1 MEWGDR
7 RVLYL
12 WNSHNV
18 WPRVKELLFLQLQT
32 SVCKNQPQGSPERG
46 RRDLDTSESIPH
58 VFCLRQQPTETKC
71 PVLKGGSAK
80 LLSRLSTAGE
90 WNRHL
95 QICVS
100 RPSNK
105 YSVERRNLSQQTHRA
120 WGRLCSQALPSCR
133 DLRRRLLAGLNI
145 PPCELGEGLGV
156 EKRYLSSCITGLPVI
171 EGVQEKEAKGKFH
184 VLENMHENVAPS
196 RVCLASRAISLRW
209 GALSGLPSCI

>member
-1 MEWGDR
+1 MSGQELRSCCFCSCKPVFARTNLKGVQREDAGIR
-7 RVLYL
+7 IPR
-12 WNSHNV
+12 NPSH
-18 WPRVKELLFLQLQT
+18 
-32 SVCKNQPQGSPERG
+32 
-46 RRDLDTSESIPH
+46 II
-58 VFCLRQQPTETKC
+58 FCLRQQPTETKC

-133 DLRRRLLAGLNI
+133 DLRRRLAGLNI

-156 EKRYLSSCITGLPVI
+156 ETRYLSSCRTGLPVI

-184 VLENMHENVAPS
+184 VVENTHENIAPS
-196 RVCLASRAISLRW
+196 RVCLAPRAIFLRW
-209 GALSGLPSCI
+209 GALSRLPSCI